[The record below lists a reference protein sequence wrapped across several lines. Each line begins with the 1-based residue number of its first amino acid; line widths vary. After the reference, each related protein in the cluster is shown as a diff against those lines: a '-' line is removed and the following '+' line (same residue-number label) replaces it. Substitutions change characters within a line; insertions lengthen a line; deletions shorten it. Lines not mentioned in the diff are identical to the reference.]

1 MYRVRLCKDRNYL
14 FDKRMFIAYLC
25 HIKQNKQNIKSQK
38 QKHYEYFKLFAFG
51 REMSSGRR
59 YGITSFIGR
68 LPDSLHQPPWF
79 SLGYQRTWILRS
91 SQ

>member
-1 MYRVRLCKDRNYL
+1 
-14 FDKRMFIAYLC
+14 MFIAYLC

-51 REMSSGRR
+51 REKSSGRR